1 MKRFVCYIGCAAL
14 VFKLMYG
21 AAWAAGA
28 TAGDTAAP
36 ENGGAAVSAA
46 AAVSAVRDT
55 LPVSAAAAVSAVRDT
70 LPGTAAAVGGESI
83 VYRVR
88 DLTAAASGGDIGSG
102 DAGGGDT
109 GSEGETP
116 EPIIRSDNELAKL
129 ALLPF
134 IVDKVFAGEALD
146 GDLTG
151 FLSRVYPTAGEGTL
165 KTLESGIR
173 FFVSWKRKYDYA
185 VARLKHNIKAAGIL
199 PKDAPIVAEDG
210 EFAPEETDLRKQSAA
225 GEYQVRYRPYKYLEY
240 DPGALGEP
248 VRRRDKNYISPEDLN
263 TDEMVLALL
272 ELDFGGFWRA
282 LRKMPSYSDGA
293 GEKPVEAGGGVKA
306 RLLLDTA
313 RPGDKETIRGVAEIY
328 VPDGMYVS
336 GDLLNPEN
344 RAAFVLRED
353 GGSGGS
359 ATGSTG
365 GSSISGT
372 GGISGTGNMGS
383 TGGTGGISGTGNMG
397 SRNIKSFRMYAPLA
411 NGVEKGGEARRVLT
425 GHIRFPLEFTRA
437 DTGKAMHIA
446 GDLHFKLCTADGTCQ
461 AAATHHGLTLRAS
474 DKAEDSIHYNYVTQG
489 FAHLPPAESRHAR
502 AEKLVYDREKGTLT
516 ATFALSRRVS
526 NMAAMAEDAAGTNF
540 VNPRY
545 ELGDGYARVTFDVR
559 AGKRAGEKAGK
570 RAGKQAGEQGRS
582 AFDARSGSGENAG
595 YGAAEAAVA
604 GGSVAD
610 GTGRNTELPLQEVAL
625 SASFDDSEVLRT
637 VMTVAAVP
645 AAQATGEVVPA
656 AQATGAVVTP
666 RATEAV
672 VAPRATGTVLA
683 AQATVAAVPAAR
695 VTGGTLF
702 AYGLLLNLMPGIF
715 GLFLRLARQLRERA
729 ERRRIFCR
737 YAAGAAL
744 GLALLGIGY
753 RGAYFGALYYNPW
766 LAAGAAA
773 VILPLWA
780 EALGYM
786 DFALFRPLKKIFRRG
801 WLAGLFTVL
810 LAAAFPTVLKAE
822 ALSGLFAGGAEIW
835 SGAAEGSFA
844 AGTEFL
850 RGTAG
855 SLVQAAGG
863 VWLAPAWA
871 ELTAGLGCIWLGITV
886 LPLAV
891 LTAAELRGQRAA
903 AWLRVPVLRRFNAF
917 YTGVYAAGLLWLTAG
932 CFGGAAA
939 LGLAAGLVLLFVLW
953 YAFPQAVAETIKHT
967 RSEKRSLELFNRV
980 QRHWLF
986 AAAVWYLLAAGGL
999 ALAGAGAG
1007 TGKGIGMAE
1016 KGGTGIG
1023 MAENSGTDVDMA
1035 ENSETGV
1042 GMAENSGTDVGV
1054 AENSGTDVDMAE
1066 NSETG
1071 VGMAEK
1077 GSAAVPVLVS
1087 IEAPYSPLSVYNRL
1101 ALRELQKAGLR
1112 VVRINAGEMNVPGAA
1127 WPWFAAYGKF
1137 YAPLTVLFTD
1147 RHKNGMVLPE
1157 RLDRVDFDKALA
1169 GWRE

>member
-36 ENGGAAVSAA
+36 ENGGAAVSAETA
-46 AAVSAVRDT
+46 SAAV
-55 LPVSAAAAVSAVRDT
+55 LAVRDT
-70 LPGTAAAVGGESI
+70 LPGTAAAAVGGESI

-88 DLTAAASGGDIGSG
+88 DLTAAASGG

-313 RPGDKETIRGVAEIY
+313 RPGDKEIIRGVAEIY

-359 ATGSTG
+359 ATG
-365 GSSISGT
+365 
-372 GGISGTGNMGS
+372 GISGTGNMGS
-383 TGGTGGISGTGNMG
+383 TGGTGNMG

-489 FAHLPPAESRHAR
+489 FAHLPPAESRHVR

-570 RAGKQAGEQGRS
+570 RAGKQVGEKGRS

-595 YGAAEAAVA
+595 YGAAEAAVT
-604 GGSVAD
+604 GGSIAD
-610 GTGRNTELPLQEVAL
+610 GTGRDTELPLQEVAL

-645 AAQATGEVVPA
+645 AAQATV
-656 AQATGAVVTP
+656 
-666 RATEAV
+666 AV
-672 VAPRATGTVLA
+672 VAPRATETAAGEGIRGRKAPGTVTEM
-683 AQATVAAVPAAR
+683 TVVPRAVPAAR
-695 VTGGTLF
+695 ATVGTLF

-844 AGTEFL
+844 AGAEFL

-1042 GMAENSGTDVGV
+1042 GMAE
-1054 AENSGTDVDMAE
+1054 
-1066 NSETG
+1066 
-1071 VGMAEK
+1071 K

>member
-36 ENGGAAVSAA
+36 ENGGAAVSA
-46 AAVSAVRDT
+46 VRDT
-55 LPVSAAAAVSAVRDT
+55 VSGTAAAAVSA
-70 LPGTAAAVGGESI
+70 GTATAVGGESI

-88 DLTAAASGGDIGSG
+88 DLTAAASGGDAGSG
-102 DAGGGDT
+102 EMGSGDT

-353 GGSGGS
+353 GGSDGS
-359 ATGSTG
+359 ATGST
-365 GSSISGT
+365 SV
-372 GGISGTGNMGS
+372 TGNMGS
-383 TGGTGGISGTGNMG
+383 TGGTGNMG

-411 NGVEKGGEARRVLT
+411 NGVEKGGVARRVLT

-437 DTGKAMHIA
+437 DTGKAMHIV

-570 RAGKQAGEQGRS
+570 RAGKQVGEQGRS
-582 AFDARSGSGENAG
+582 AFDARSGSGENAE

-610 GTGRNTELPLQEVAL
+610 GTGRDTELPLQEVAL

-656 AQATGAVVTP
+656 A
-666 RATEAV
+666 RATETAAGEGIRGRK
-672 VAPRATGTVLA
+672 APGTVTEM
-683 AQATVAAVPAAR
+683 TVVPRAVPAAR
-695 VTGGTLF
+695 ATGGTLF

-844 AGTEFL
+844 AGAEFL

-871 ELTAGLGCIWLGITV
+871 ELTAGLGCIWLGIMV

-939 LGLAAGLVLLFVLW
+939 LGLTAGLVLLFVLW

-1023 MAENSGTDVDMA
+1023 M
-1035 ENSETGV
+1035 
-1042 GMAENSGTDVGV
+1042 

>member
-36 ENGGAAVSAA
+36 ENGGAAVSAE
-46 AAVSAVRDT
+46 T
-55 LPVSAAAAVSAVRDT
+55 AAAAVSAVRDT

-88 DLTAAASGGDIGSG
+88 DLTAAASGGDEGSG
-102 DAGGGDT
+102 EMGSGEMGGGDT

-313 RPGDKETIRGVAEIY
+313 RPGDKEIIRGVAEIY

-359 ATGSTG
+359 
-365 GSSISGT
+365 GT
-372 GGISGTGNMGS
+372 GGISGTGNMGGTS
-383 TGGTGGISGTGNMG
+383 GTGGMGSTSGTGNMG

-437 DTGKAMHIA
+437 DTGKAMYIA
-446 GDLHFKLCTADGTCQ
+446 GDLHFKLCTADGICQ

-559 AGKRAGEKAGK
+559 AGKQAGEKA
-570 RAGKQAGEQGRS
+570 E
-582 AFDARSGSGENAG
+582 

-610 GTGRNTELPLQEVAL
+610 GIGRDTELPLQEVAL

-645 AAQATGEVVPA
+645 AAQATV
-656 AQATGAVVTP
+656 
-666 RATEAV
+666 AV
-672 VAPRATGTVLA
+672 VAPRAMETAAGEGIRGRKAPGTVTEM
-683 AQATVAAVPAAR
+683 TVIPRTVPAAR
-695 VTGGTLF
+695 ATGGTLF

-939 LGLAAGLVLLFVLW
+939 LGLTAGLVLLFVLW

-1007 TGKGIGMAE
+1007 TG
-1016 KGGTGIG
+1016 TGIG
-1023 MAENSGTDVDMA
+1023 MAENSETGIGVAEKGEKGIGVA

-1042 GMAENSGTDVGV
+1042 GMVENGETD
-1054 AENSGTDVDMAE
+1054 
-1066 NSETG
+1066 

-1077 GSAAVPVLVS
+1077 GNAAVPVLVS

-1112 VVRINAGEMNVPGAA
+1112 VVRINAGEMNVPGTA
-1127 WPWFAAYGKF
+1127 WPWFATYGKF

>member
-28 TAGDTAAP
+28 TAGDTTAP
-36 ENGGAAVSAA
+36 ENGG
-46 AAVSAVRDT
+46 
-55 LPVSAAAAVSAVRDT
+55 AAVSAVRDT

-88 DLTAAASGGDIGSG
+88 DLTAAASGGDTGSG
-102 DAGGGDT
+102 NAGSGDT

-313 RPGDKETIRGVAEIY
+313 RPGDKEIIRGVAEIY

-359 ATGSTG
+359 
-365 GSSISGT
+365 GT

-383 TGGTGGISGTGNMG
+383 TGGTGNMG

-559 AGKRAGEKAGK
+559 AGKRAGEKAGEK
-570 RAGKQAGEQGRS
+570 GRS

-610 GTGRNTELPLQEVAL
+610 GTGRDTELPLQEVAL

-656 AQATGAVVTP
+656 A
-666 RATEAV
+666 RATETAAGEGIRGRK
-672 VAPRATGTVLA
+672 APGTVTEM
-683 AQATVAAVPAAR
+683 TVVPRAVPAAR
-695 VTGGTLF
+695 ATGGTLF

-822 ALSGLFAGGAEIW
+822 ALSGLFADGAEIW
-835 SGAAEGSFA
+835 SSAAEGSFA
-844 AGTEFL
+844 AGAEFL
-850 RGTAG
+850 KGTAG

-939 LGLAAGLVLLFVLW
+939 LGLTAGLVLLFVLW

-1007 TGKGIGMAE
+1007 TGKGIGVAE
-1016 KGGTGIG
+1016 KG
-1023 MAENSGTDVDMA
+1023 
-1035 ENSETGV
+1035 ETGV
-1042 GMAENSGTDVGV
+1042 GMAENSETDVG
-1054 AENSGTDVDMAE
+1054 MAE
-1066 NSETG
+1066 NSETD

-1077 GSAAVPVLVS
+1077 GSVAVPVLVS

>member
-36 ENGGAAVSAA
+36 ENGGAAVSA
-46 AAVSAVRDT
+46 VRDT
-55 LPVSAAAAVSAVRDT
+55 VSGTAAAAVSA
-70 LPGTAAAVGGESI
+70 GTATAVGGESI

-88 DLTAAASGGDIGSG
+88 DLTAAASGGDAGSG
-102 DAGGGDT
+102 EMGSGDT

-353 GGSGGS
+353 GGSDGS
-359 ATGSTG
+359 ATGST
-365 GSSISGT
+365 SV
-372 GGISGTGNMGS
+372 TGNMGS
-383 TGGTGGISGTGNMG
+383 TGGTGNMG

-411 NGVEKGGEARRVLT
+411 NGVEKGGVARRVLT

-570 RAGKQAGEQGRS
+570 RAGKQVGEKGRS

-595 YGAAEAAVA
+595 YGAAEAAVT

-610 GTGRNTELPLQEVAL
+610 GTGRDTELPLQEVAL

-645 AAQATGEVVPA
+645 AAQATV
-656 AQATGAVVTP
+656 
-666 RATEAV
+666 AV
-672 VAPRATGTVLA
+672 VAPRATETAAGEGIRGRKAPGTVTEM
-683 AQATVAAVPAAR
+683 TVVPRAVPAAR
-695 VTGGTLF
+695 ATVGTLF

-773 VILPLWA
+773 GILPLWA

-786 DFALFRPLKKIFRRG
+786 GFALFRPLKKIFRRG

-844 AGTEFL
+844 AGAEFL

-939 LGLAAGLVLLFVLW
+939 LGLTAGLVLLFVLW

-999 ALAGAGAG
+999 ALAGAAAG
-1007 TGKGIGMAE
+1007 TGKGIGVAE

-1023 MAENSGTDVDMA
+1023 MAENSGT
-1035 ENSETGV
+1035 GV
-1042 GMAENSGTDVGV
+1042 G
-1054 AENSGTDVDMAE
+1054 MAE

>member
-36 ENGGAAVSAA
+36 ENGGAAVSAG
-46 AAVSAVRDT
+46 T
-55 LPVSAAAAVSAVRDT
+55 AAAAVSAVRDT

-88 DLTAAASGGDIGSG
+88 DLTAAASDGDAGSG
-102 DAGGGDT
+102 EMGGGDT

-313 RPGDKETIRGVAEIY
+313 RPGDKEIIRGVVEIY

-353 GGSGGS
+353 GGSSGS
-359 ATGSTG
+359 AT
-365 GSSISGT
+365 
-372 GGISGTGNMGS
+372 GS
-383 TGGTGGISGTGNMG
+383 TGGTGGISGAGNIGSTGGTGNMG

-446 GDLHFKLCTADGTCQ
+446 GDLHFKLCTADGICQ
-461 AAATHHGLTLRAS
+461 AAATHHELTLRAS
-474 DKAEDSIHYNYVTQG
+474 DRAEDSIHYNYVTQG

-570 RAGKQAGEQGRS
+570 RAGKQVGEQGRS
-582 AFDARSGSGENAG
+582 AFDARSGSGENAE

-610 GTGRNTELPLQEVAL
+610 GTGRDTELPLQEVAL

-656 AQATGAVVTP
+656 A
-666 RATEAV
+666 RATETAAGEGIRGRK
-672 VAPRATGTVLA
+672 APGTVTEM
-683 AQATVAAVPAAR
+683 TVVPRAVPAAR
-695 VTGGTLF
+695 ATGGTLF

-844 AGTEFL
+844 AGAEFL

-871 ELTAGLGCIWLGITV
+871 ELTAGLGYIWLGIMV

-932 CFGGAAA
+932 CFGSAAA
-939 LGLAAGLVLLFVLW
+939 LGLAVGLVLLFVLW

-1007 TGKGIGMAE
+1007 TGKGIGVAE

-1023 MAENSGTDVDMA
+1023 MAENSGT
-1035 ENSETGV
+1035 GV
-1042 GMAENSGTDVGV
+1042 G
-1054 AENSGTDVDMAE
+1054 MAE

>member
-36 ENGGAAVSAA
+36 ENGGAAVSAETA
-46 AAVSAVRDT
+46 S
-55 LPVSAAAAVSAVRDT
+55 AAVSAVRDT
-70 LPGTAAAVGGESI
+70 LPGTAAAAGGESI

-88 DLTAAASGGDIGSG
+88 DLTAAASGGET
-102 DAGGGDT
+102 GGGDT

-359 ATGSTG
+359 ATG
-365 GSSISGT
+365 
-372 GGISGTGNMGS
+372 GISGTGNMGS
-383 TGGTGGISGTGNMG
+383 TGGTGGISGTGNMGSTGGTGNMG

-411 NGVEKGGEARRVLT
+411 NGVEKGGVARRVLT

-559 AGKRAGEKAGK
+559 AGKRAGEKAGEK
-570 RAGKQAGEQGRS
+570 GRS

-610 GTGRNTELPLQEVAL
+610 GTGRDTELPLQEVAL

-656 AQATGAVVTP
+656 A
-666 RATEAV
+666 RATETAAGEGIRGRK
-672 VAPRATGTVLA
+672 APGTVTEM
-683 AQATVAAVPAAR
+683 TVVPRAVPAAR
-695 VTGGTLF
+695 ATGGTLF

-822 ALSGLFAGGAEIW
+822 ALSGLFADGAEIW
-835 SGAAEGSFA
+835 SSAAEGSFA
-844 AGTEFL
+844 AGAEFL

-871 ELTAGLGCIWLGITV
+871 ELTAGLGCIWLGIMV

-891 LTAAELRGQRAA
+891 LTAAELWGQRAA

-939 LGLAAGLVLLFVLW
+939 LGLAVGLVLLFVLW

-1007 TGKGIGMAE
+1007 TGTDVGVAE
-1016 KGGTGIG
+1016 KGEKGIG
-1023 MAENSGTDVDMA
+1023 MAENSETDVGVA
-1035 ENSETGV
+1035 EKGEKGI
-1042 GMAENSGTDVGV
+1042 GV

-1071 VGMAEK
+1071 VGMVENGETDVGMAEK
-1077 GSAAVPVLVS
+1077 GNAAVPVLVS

-1112 VVRINAGEMNVPGAA
+1112 VVRINAGEMNVPGAV

>member
-36 ENGGAAVSAA
+36 ENGGAAVSA
-46 AAVSAVRDT
+46 
-55 LPVSAAAAVSAVRDT
+55 
-70 LPGTAAAVGGESI
+70 GTAAAVGGESI

-88 DLTAAASGGDIGSG
+88 DLTAAASSGEMGGGEM
-102 DAGGGDT
+102 GGGDT

-359 ATGSTG
+359 ATG
-365 GSSISGT
+365 
-372 GGISGTGNMGS
+372 GISGTGNMGS
-383 TGGTGGISGTGNMG
+383 TGGTGGIRSAGNMG

-411 NGVEKGGEARRVLT
+411 NGVEKGGVARRVLT

-446 GDLHFKLCTADGTCQ
+446 GDLHFKLCTADGICQ

-474 DKAEDSIHYNYVTQG
+474 DKAEDSIHYNYVMQG

-570 RAGKQAGEQGRS
+570 RAGKQVGEQGRS
-582 AFDARSGSGENAG
+582 AFDARSGSGENAE

-610 GTGRNTELPLQEVAL
+610 GTGRDTELPLQEVAL

-645 AAQATGEVVPA
+645 AAQATG
-656 AQATGAVVTP
+656 
-666 RATEAV
+666 AV
-672 VAPRATGTVLA
+672 VAPRATETAVGDGIRGRKASGTVTEM
-683 AQATVAAVPAAR
+683 TVVPRAVPAAR
-695 VTGGTLF
+695 ATVGTLF

-844 AGTEFL
+844 AGAEFL

-863 VWLAPAWA
+863 VWLAPAWV

-939 LGLAAGLVLLFVLW
+939 LGLTAGLVLLFVLW

-1007 TGKGIGMAE
+1007 TGKGIGVAEKGEKGIGMAE

-1042 GMAENSGTDVGV
+1042 GMAE
-1054 AENSGTDVDMAE
+1054 
-1066 NSETG
+1066 
-1071 VGMAEK
+1071 K
-1077 GSAAVPVLVS
+1077 GSVAVPVLVS

>member
-36 ENGGAAVSAA
+36 ENGGAAVSA
-46 AAVSAVRDT
+46 VRDT
-55 LPVSAAAAVSAVRDT
+55 VSGTAAAAVSAVRDT

-359 ATGSTG
+359 
-365 GSSISGT
+365 GT
-372 GGISGTGNMGS
+372 GGISGTGNMGGTS
-383 TGGTGGISGTGNMG
+383 GTGGMGSTSGTGNMGSTGGTGNMG

-411 NGVEKGGEARRVLT
+411 NGVEKGGVARRVLT

-559 AGKRAGEKAGK
+559 AGKRAGEKAGE

-610 GTGRNTELPLQEVAL
+610 GTGRDTELPLQEVAL

-656 AQATGAVVTP
+656 A
-666 RATEAV
+666 RATETAAGEGIRGRK
-672 VAPRATGTVLA
+672 APGTVTEM
-683 AQATVAAVPAAR
+683 TVVPRAVPAAR
-695 VTGGTLF
+695 ATGGTLF

-932 CFGGAAA
+932 CFGSAAA
-939 LGLAAGLVLLFVLW
+939 LGLAVGLVLLFVLW

-1023 MAENSGTDVDMA
+1023 MAEKGGT
-1035 ENSETGV
+1035 GI
-1042 GMAENSGTDVGV
+1042 GMAEKG
-1054 AENSGTDVDMAE
+1054 
-1066 NSETG
+1066 ETG
-1071 VGMAEK
+1071 IGMAEK

>member
-36 ENGGAAVSAA
+36 ENGGAAVSAGTA
-46 AAVSAVRDT
+46 SAAVSAVRDT

-70 LPGTAAAVGGESI
+70 LPGTAAAAGGESI

-88 DLTAAASGGDIGSG
+88 DLTAAASGGDVGSG
-102 DAGGGDT
+102 ETGGGDT

-185 VARLKHNIKAAGIL
+185 VARLKHNIRAAGIL

-359 ATGSTG
+359 
-365 GSSISGT
+365 GT
-372 GGISGTGNMGS
+372 GGISGTGNMGGTS
-383 TGGTGGISGTGNMG
+383 GTGGMGSTSGTGNMG

-559 AGKRAGEKAGK
+559 AGKRAG
-570 RAGKQAGEQGRS
+570 KQVGEQGRS
-582 AFDARSGSGENAG
+582 AFDARSGSGENAE

-610 GTGRNTELPLQEVAL
+610 GIGRDTELPLQEVAL

-645 AAQATGEVVPA
+645 AAQATG
-656 AQATGAVVTP
+656 AVVTP
-666 RATEAV
+666 RATETAAGEGIRGRK
-672 VAPRATGTVLA
+672 APGTVTEM
-683 AQATVAAVPAAR
+683 TVVPRAVPAAR
-695 VTGGTLF
+695 ATGGTLF

-939 LGLAAGLVLLFVLW
+939 LGLTAGLVLLFVLW

-999 ALAGAGAG
+999 VLAGAGAG
-1007 TGKGIGMAE
+1007 TG
-1016 KGGTGIG
+1016 TGIG
-1023 MAENSGTDVDMA
+1023 VAENSETDVDMA

-1042 GMAENSGTDVGV
+1042 GMAENSETDVG
-1054 AENSGTDVDMAE
+1054 MAE
-1066 NSETG
+1066 KGETG
-1071 VGMAEK
+1071 IGMAEK

>member
-36 ENGGAAVSAA
+36 ENGGAAVSAETA
-46 AAVSAVRDT
+46 S
-55 LPVSAAAAVSAVRDT
+55 AAVSAVRDT
-70 LPGTAAAVGGESI
+70 LPGTAAAAGGESI

-306 RLLLDTA
+306 RLLLDTV
-313 RPGDKETIRGVAEIY
+313 RPGDKEIIRGVAEIY

-359 ATGSTG
+359 
-365 GSSISGT
+365 GT
-372 GGISGTGNMGS
+372 GGISGTGNMGGISGAGGMGS
-383 TGGTGGISGTGNMG
+383 TGGTGGISGTGGMG

-582 AFDARSGSGENAG
+582 AFDARAGSGENAG

-610 GTGRNTELPLQEVAL
+610 GTGRDTELPLQEVAL

-645 AAQATGEVVPA
+645 AAQATG
-656 AQATGAVVTP
+656 AVVAP

-672 VAPRATGTVLA
+672 VAPRA
-683 AQATVAAVPAAR
+683 
-695 VTGGTLF
+695 TGGTLF

-744 GLALLGIGY
+744 GLVLLGIGY

-871 ELTAGLGCIWLGITV
+871 ELTAGLGCIWLGIMV

-891 LTAAELRGQRAA
+891 LTAAELWGQRAA

-939 LGLAAGLVLLFVLW
+939 LGLTAGLVLLFVLW

-1007 TGKGIGMAE
+1007 TGKGIGVAE

-1023 MAENSGTDVDMA
+1023 MAENSGTD
-1035 ENSETGV
+1035 
-1042 GMAENSGTDVGV
+1042 
-1054 AENSGTDVDMAE
+1054 
-1066 NSETG
+1066 

>member
-36 ENGGAAVSAA
+36 ENGGAAVSAE
-46 AAVSAVRDT
+46 T
-55 LPVSAAAAVSAVRDT
+55 AAAAVSAVRDT
-70 LPGTAAAVGGESI
+70 LPGTAPAAVSEVRDTVSGTAAAAGGESI

-88 DLTAAASGGDIGSG
+88 DLTAAASGGDAVSG
-102 DAGGGDT
+102 EMGGGDT

-306 RLLLDTA
+306 RLLLDTV

-425 GHIRFPLEFTRA
+425 GHIRFPLEFTRS

-645 AAQATGEVVPA
+645 AAQATGEV
-656 AQATGAVVTP
+656 GAP
-666 RATEAV
+666 RATETAAGDGIRGRK
-672 VAPRATGTVLA
+672 APGTVTEM
-683 AQATVAAVPAAR
+683 TVVPRTVPAAR
-695 VTGGTLF
+695 ATGGTLF

-801 WLAGLFTVL
+801 WLTGLFTVL

-844 AGTEFL
+844 AGAEFL

-871 ELTAGLGCIWLGITV
+871 ELTAGLGCIWLGIMV

-917 YTGVYAAGLLWLTAG
+917 YTGVYAAGLLWLTVG

-1007 TGKGIGMAE
+1007 TGTDVGVAE
-1016 KGGTGIG
+1016 KG
-1023 MAENSGTDVDMA
+1023 
-1035 ENSETGV
+1035 ETGV
-1042 GMAENSGTDVGV
+1042 GMAENSETDVG
-1054 AENSGTDVDMAE
+1054 MAE
-1066 NSETG
+1066 NSETD

-1077 GSAAVPVLVS
+1077 GSVAVPVLVS

>member
-36 ENGGAAVSAA
+36 ENGGAAVSAE
-46 AAVSAVRDT
+46 T
-55 LPVSAAAAVSAVRDT
+55 AAAAVSAVRDT
-70 LPGTAAAVGGESI
+70 LPGTAAAAGGESI

-199 PKDAPIVAEDG
+199 PKDALIVAEDG

-353 GGSGGS
+353 GGSDGS
-359 ATGSTG
+359 ATA
-365 GSSISGT
+365 
-372 GGISGTGNMGS
+372 
-383 TGGTGGISGTGNMG
+383 NMG

-446 GDLHFKLCTADGTCQ
+446 GDLQFKLCTADGACR

-526 NMAAMAEDAAGTNF
+526 NMAAMAEDAVGTNF
-540 VNPRY
+540 INPRY

-559 AGKRAGEKAGK
+559 AGG
-570 RAGKQAGEQGRS
+570 S
-582 AFDARSGSGENAG
+582 ATGSASGTGNKGSETAG

-604 GGSVAD
+604 GSGASGTGNGGNRGRNGSGVAD

-637 VMTVAAVP
+637 VMTVVAAPQAVP
-645 AAQATGEVVPA
+645 AAQAVAAPQAYVSGTGNEGNSAGDRGNEVVA
-656 AQATGAVVTP
+656 
-666 RATEAV
+666 
-672 VAPRATGTVLA
+672 
-683 AQATVAAVPAAR
+683 AAR
-695 VTGGTLF
+695 ATGGTLF

-753 RGAYFGALYYNPW
+753 RGVYFGALYYNPW

-810 LAAAFPTVLKAE
+810 LAAAFPTALKAE

-844 AGTEFL
+844 AGAEFL

-863 VWLAPAWA
+863 VWLAPAWV
-871 ELTAGLGCIWLGITV
+871 ELTAGLGCIWLGIMV

-939 LGLAAGLVLLFVLW
+939 LGLTAGLVLLFVLW

-1007 TGKGIGMAE
+1007 TGKGIGVAE

-1023 MAENSGTDVDMA
+1023 MAENSGT
-1035 ENSETGV
+1035 GV
-1042 GMAENSGTDVGV
+1042 G
-1054 AENSGTDVDMAE
+1054 MAE

-1127 WPWFAAYGKF
+1127 WLWFAAYGKF

>member
-36 ENGGAAVSAA
+36 ENGGAAVSA
-46 AAVSAVRDT
+46 VRDT
-55 LPVSAAAAVSAVRDT
+55 VSGTAAAAVSA
-70 LPGTAAAVGGESI
+70 GTATAVGGESI

-88 DLTAAASGGDIGSG
+88 DLTAAASGGDAGSG
-102 DAGGGDT
+102 EMGSGDT

-353 GGSGGS
+353 GGSDGS
-359 ATGSTG
+359 ATGST
-365 GSSISGT
+365 SV
-372 GGISGTGNMGS
+372 TGNMGS
-383 TGGTGGISGTGNMG
+383 TGGTGNMG

-411 NGVEKGGEARRVLT
+411 NGVEKGGVARRVLT

-570 RAGKQAGEQGRS
+570 RAGKQVGEKGRS

-595 YGAAEAAVA
+595 YGAAEAAVT

-610 GTGRNTELPLQEVAL
+610 GTGRDTELPLQEVAL

-645 AAQATGEVVPA
+645 AAQATV
-656 AQATGAVVTP
+656 
-666 RATEAV
+666 AV
-672 VAPRATGTVLA
+672 VAPRATETAAGEGIRGRKAPGTVTEM
-683 AQATVAAVPAAR
+683 TVVPRAVPAAR
-695 VTGGTLF
+695 ATVGTLF

-844 AGTEFL
+844 AGAEFL

-1054 AENSGTDVDMAE
+1054 AE
-1066 NSETG
+1066 
-1071 VGMAEK
+1071 K
-1077 GSAAVPVLVS
+1077 GNAAVPVLVS

-1112 VVRINAGEMNVPGAA
+1112 VVRINAGEMNVPGAV

>member
-36 ENGGAAVSAA
+36 ENGGAAVSAETA
-46 AAVSAVRDT
+46 SAAV
-55 LPVSAAAAVSAVRDT
+55 LAVRDT
-70 LPGTAAAVGGESI
+70 LPGTAAAAVGGESI

-88 DLTAAASGGDIGSG
+88 DLTAAASGGDTGSG
-102 DAGGGDT
+102 NAGSGDT

-313 RPGDKETIRGVAEIY
+313 RPGDKEIIRGVAEIY

-359 ATGSTG
+359 ATG
-365 GSSISGT
+365 
-372 GGISGTGNMGS
+372 GISGTGNMGS
-383 TGGTGGISGTGNMG
+383 TGGTGGISGTGNMGSTGGTGNMG

-411 NGVEKGGEARRVLT
+411 NGVEKGGVARRVLT

-559 AGKRAGEKAGK
+559 AGKRAGEKAGE

-610 GTGRNTELPLQEVAL
+610 GTGRDTELPLQEVAL

-656 AQATGAVVTP
+656 A
-666 RATEAV
+666 RATETAAGEGIRGRK
-672 VAPRATGTVLA
+672 APGTVTEM
-683 AQATVAAVPAAR
+683 TVVPRAVPAAR
-695 VTGGTLF
+695 ATGGTLF

-835 SGAAEGSFA
+835 SAAAEGSFA
-844 AGTEFL
+844 AGAEFL

-1007 TGKGIGMAE
+1007 TG
-1016 KGGTGIG
+1016 TGI
-1023 MAENSGTDVDMA
+1023 
-1035 ENSETGV
+1035 
-1042 GMAENSGTDVGV
+1042 GV
-1054 AENSGTDVDMAE
+1054 AENSETDVDMAE

>member
-36 ENGGAAVSAA
+36 ENGGAAVSAETA
-46 AAVSAVRDT
+46 S
-55 LPVSAAAAVSAVRDT
+55 AAVSAVRDT
-70 LPGTAAAVGGESI
+70 LPGTAAAAVGGESI
-83 VYRVR
+83 IYRVR
-88 DLTAAASGGDIGSG
+88 DLTAAASGDET
-102 DAGGGDT
+102 GGGDT

-199 PKDAPIVAEDG
+199 PKDALIVAEDG

-359 ATGSTG
+359 
-365 GSSISGT
+365 GT
-372 GGISGTGNMGS
+372 GGISGTGNMGGTS
-383 TGGTGGISGTGNMG
+383 GTGGMGSTSGTGNMG

-437 DTGKAMHIA
+437 DTGKAMYIA
-446 GDLHFKLCTADGTCQ
+446 GDLHFKLCTADGICQ

-559 AGKRAGEKAGK
+559 AGKRAGEKAGE

-610 GTGRNTELPLQEVAL
+610 GTGRDTELPLQEVAL

-656 AQATGAVVTP
+656 AQATGAVVAP
-666 RATEAV
+666 RATETV
-672 VAPRATGTVLA
+672 VAPRA
-683 AQATVAAVPAAR
+683 
-695 VTGGTLF
+695 TGGTLF

-822 ALSGLFAGGAEIW
+822 ALSGLFADGAEIW
-835 SGAAEGSFA
+835 SSAAEGSFA
-844 AGTEFL
+844 AGAEFL

-871 ELTAGLGCIWLGITV
+871 ELTAGLGCIWLGIMV

-891 LTAAELRGQRAA
+891 LTAAELWGQRAA

-939 LGLAAGLVLLFVLW
+939 LGLTAGLVLLFVLW

-999 ALAGAGAG
+999 VLAGAGAG
-1007 TGKGIGMAE
+1007 TG
-1016 KGGTGIG
+1016 TGIG
-1023 MAENSGTDVDMA
+1023 VA

-1042 GMAENSGTDVGV
+1042 GMAENSETDVG
-1054 AENSGTDVDMAE
+1054 MAE
-1066 NSETG
+1066 KGETG
-1071 VGMAEK
+1071 IGMAEK

>member
-36 ENGGAAVSAA
+36 ENGGAAGTAE
-46 AAVSAVRDT
+46 T
-55 LPVSAAAAVSAVRDT
+55 AAAAVSAVRDT

-88 DLTAAASGGDIGSG
+88 DLTAAASGGDT
-102 DAGGGDT
+102 GGGDT

-353 GGSGGS
+353 GGSDGS
-359 ATGSTG
+359 ATGST
-365 GSSISGT
+365 SV
-372 GGISGTGNMGS
+372 TGNMGS
-383 TGGTGGISGTGNMG
+383 TGGTGNMG

-411 NGVEKGGEARRVLT
+411 NGVEKGGVARRVLT

-437 DTGKAMHIA
+437 DTGKVMHIA

-489 FAHLPPAESRHAR
+489 FAHLPPTESRHAR

-570 RAGKQAGEQGRS
+570 RAGKQVGEQGRS
-582 AFDARSGSGENAG
+582 AFDARSGSGENAE

-610 GTGRNTELPLQEVAL
+610 GTGRDTELPLQEVAL

-645 AAQATGEVVPA
+645 AARATGEVVPA

-672 VAPRATGTVLA
+672 VAPRA
-683 AQATVAAVPAAR
+683 
-695 VTGGTLF
+695 TGGTLF

-967 RSEKRSLELFNRV
+967 RSEKRNLELFNRV

-1007 TGKGIGMAE
+1007 TG
-1016 KGGTGIG
+1016 TGIG
-1023 MAENSGTDVDMA
+1023 VAENSGTDVDMA

-1042 GMAENSGTDVGV
+1042 GMVENGETDVG
-1054 AENSGTDVDMAE
+1054 MAE
-1066 NSETG
+1066 KGETG
-1071 VGMAEK
+1071 IGMAEK

-1112 VVRINAGEMNVPGAA
+1112 VVRINAGEMNVPGVA
-1127 WPWFAAYGKF
+1127 WLWFAAYGKF

>member
-36 ENGGAAVSAA
+36 ENGGAAVSA
-46 AAVSAVRDT
+46 
-55 LPVSAAAAVSAVRDT
+55 
-70 LPGTAAAVGGESI
+70 GTAAAVGGESI

-88 DLTAAASGGDIGSG
+88 DLTAAASGGDT
-102 DAGGGDT
+102 GGGDT

-306 RLLLDTA
+306 RLLLDTV
-313 RPGDKETIRGVAEIY
+313 RPGDKEIIRGVAEIY

-359 ATGSTG
+359 
-365 GSSISGT
+365 
-372 GGISGTGNMGS
+372 GTGNMGGTS
-383 TGGTGGISGTGNMG
+383 GTGGMGSTSGTGNMG

-411 NGVEKGGEARRVLT
+411 NGVEKGGVARRVLT

-437 DTGKAMHIA
+437 DTGKAMHIV

-570 RAGKQAGEQGRS
+570 RAGKQVGEQGRS
-582 AFDARSGSGENAG
+582 AFDARSGSGENAE

-610 GTGRNTELPLQEVAL
+610 GTGRDTELPLQEVAL

-656 AQATGAVVTP
+656 A
-666 RATEAV
+666 RATETAAGEGIRGRK
-672 VAPRATGTVLA
+672 APGTVTEM
-683 AQATVAAVPAAR
+683 TVVPRAVPAAR
-695 VTGGTLF
+695 ATGGTLF

-844 AGTEFL
+844 AGAEFL

-871 ELTAGLGCIWLGITV
+871 ELTAGLGCIWLGIMV

-939 LGLAAGLVLLFVLW
+939 LGLTAGLVLLFVLW

-1007 TGKGIGMAE
+1007 TGKGIGVAE

-1023 MAENSGTDVDMA
+1023 M
-1035 ENSETGV
+1035 
-1042 GMAENSGTDVGV
+1042 

>member
-36 ENGGAAVSAA
+36 ENGGAAVSA
-46 AAVSAVRDT
+46 
-55 LPVSAAAAVSAVRDT
+55 VRDT

-88 DLTAAASGGDIGSG
+88 DLTAAASGGDEGSGEMGSG

-359 ATGSTG
+359 
-365 GSSISGT
+365 GT
-372 GGISGTGNMGS
+372 GGISGTGNMGGTS
-383 TGGTGGISGTGNMG
+383 GTGGMGSTSGTGNMG

-411 NGVEKGGEARRVLT
+411 NGVEKGGVARRVLT

-559 AGKRAGEKAGK
+559 AGKQAGEKA
-570 RAGKQAGEQGRS
+570 E
-582 AFDARSGSGENAG
+582 

-610 GTGRNTELPLQEVAL
+610 GIGRDTELPLQEVAL

-645 AAQATGEVVPA
+645 AAQATEA
-656 AQATGAVVTP
+656 AVAP
-666 RATEAV
+666 RATEA
-672 VAPRATGTVLA
+672 AAGDGIRGRKASGTVTEM
-683 AQATVAAVPAAR
+683 TVVPRAVPAAR
-695 VTGGTLF
+695 ATGGTLF

-844 AGTEFL
+844 AGAEFL

-1007 TGKGIGMAE
+1007 TGTGIGVAENSETDVGMAE
-1016 KGGTGIG
+1016 KGEKGI
-1023 MAENSGTDVDMA
+1023 
-1035 ENSETGV
+1035 
-1042 GMAENSGTDVGV
+1042 GV
-1054 AENSGTDVDMAE
+1054 AENSGTDVGMAE

-1077 GSAAVPVLVS
+1077 GNAAVPVLVS

>member
-36 ENGGAAVSAA
+36 ENGGAAVSA
-46 AAVSAVRDT
+46 VRDT
-55 LPVSAAAAVSAVRDT
+55 LPGTAAAAVSA
-70 LPGTAAAVGGESI
+70 GTAAAVGGESI

-306 RLLLDTA
+306 RLLLDTV
-313 RPGDKETIRGVAEIY
+313 RPGDKEIIRGVAEIY

-359 ATGSTG
+359 
-365 GSSISGT
+365 GT
-372 GGISGTGNMGS
+372 GGISGTGNMGGISGAGGMGS
-383 TGGTGGISGTGNMG
+383 TGGTGNMG

-411 NGVEKGGEARRVLT
+411 NGVEKGGVARRVLT

-570 RAGKQAGEQGRS
+570 RAGKQVGEKGRS

-595 YGAAEAAVA
+595 YGAAEAAVT

-610 GTGRNTELPLQEVAL
+610 GTGRDTELPLQEVAL

-645 AAQATGEVVPA
+645 AAQATVAVVPA
-656 AQATGAVVTP
+656 A
-666 RATEAV
+666 RA
-672 VAPRATGTVLA
+672 
-683 AQATVAAVPAAR
+683 
-695 VTGGTLF
+695 TGGTLF

-835 SGAAEGSFA
+835 SGAA
-844 AGTEFL
+844 
-850 RGTAG
+850 G

-871 ELTAGLGCIWLGITV
+871 ELTAGLGCIWLGIMV

-891 LTAAELRGQRAA
+891 LTAAELWGQRAA

-932 CFGGAAA
+932 CFGSAAA

-1007 TGKGIGMAE
+1007 TGKGIGVAE

-1023 MAENSGTDVDMA
+1023 MAENSGT
-1035 ENSETGV
+1035 GV
-1042 GMAENSGTDVGV
+1042 G
-1054 AENSGTDVDMAE
+1054 MAE

>member
-36 ENGGAAVSAA
+36 ENGGAAVSA
-46 AAVSAVRDT
+46 
-55 LPVSAAAAVSAVRDT
+55 
-70 LPGTAAAVGGESI
+70 GTAAAVGGESI

-88 DLTAAASGGDIGSG
+88 DLTAAASSG
-102 DAGGGDT
+102 DEGSGDT

-359 ATGSTG
+359 ATG
-365 GSSISGT
+365 
-372 GGISGTGNMGS
+372 GISGTGNMGS

-446 GDLHFKLCTADGTCQ
+446 GDLHFKLCTADGICQ

-570 RAGKQAGEQGRS
+570 RAGKQVGEQGRS
-582 AFDARSGSGENAG
+582 AFDARSGSGENAE

-604 GGSVAD
+604 D
-610 GTGRNTELPLQEVAL
+610 GTGRDTELPLQEVAL

-645 AAQATGEVVPA
+645 AAQATG
-656 AQATGAVVTP
+656 
-666 RATEAV
+666 AV
-672 VAPRATGTVLA
+672 VAPRATEAAAGDGIRGRKAPGTVTEM
-683 AQATVAAVPAAR
+683 TVVPRAVPAAR
-695 VTGGTLF
+695 ATGGTLF

-844 AGTEFL
+844 AGAEFL

-871 ELTAGLGCIWLGITV
+871 ELTAGLGCIWLGIMV

-939 LGLAAGLVLLFVLW
+939 LGLTAGLVLLFVLW

-967 RSEKRSLELFNRV
+967 RSKKRSLELFNRV

-1007 TGKGIGMAE
+1007 TGTDVGVAE
-1016 KGGTGIG
+1016 KGEKGIG
-1023 MAENSGTDVDMA
+1023 MAENSETDVGVA
-1035 ENSETGV
+1035 EKGEKGI

-1054 AENSGTDVDMAE
+1054 AEKGEKGIGMAE

-1077 GSAAVPVLVS
+1077 GSVAVPVLVS

>member
-36 ENGGAAVSAA
+36 ENGGAAVSA
-46 AAVSAVRDT
+46 
-55 LPVSAAAAVSAVRDT
+55 
-70 LPGTAAAVGGESI
+70 GTAAAVGGESI

-88 DLTAAASGGDIGSG
+88 DLTAAASSGEMGGGEM
-102 DAGGGDT
+102 GGGDT

-359 ATGSTG
+359 ATG
-365 GSSISGT
+365 
-372 GGISGTGNMGS
+372 GISGTGNMGS
-383 TGGTGGISGTGNMG
+383 TGGTGGIRSAGNMG

-411 NGVEKGGEARRVLT
+411 NGVEKGGVARRVLT

-446 GDLHFKLCTADGTCQ
+446 GDLHFKLCTADGICQ

-474 DKAEDSIHYNYVTQG
+474 DKAEDSIHYNYVMQG

-570 RAGKQAGEQGRS
+570 RAGKQVGEQGRS
-582 AFDARSGSGENAG
+582 AFDARSGSGENAE

-610 GTGRNTELPLQEVAL
+610 GTGRDTELPLQEVAL

-645 AAQATGEVVPA
+645 AAQATG
-656 AQATGAVVTP
+656 
-666 RATEAV
+666 AV
-672 VAPRATGTVLA
+672 VAPRATETAVGDGIRGRKASGTVTEM
-683 AQATVAAVPAAR
+683 TVVPRAVPAAR
-695 VTGGTLF
+695 ATVGTLF

-844 AGTEFL
+844 AGAEFL

-863 VWLAPAWA
+863 VWLAPAWV

-939 LGLAAGLVLLFVLW
+939 LGLTAGLVLLFVLW

-1007 TGKGIGMAE
+1007 TGKGIGVAEKGEKGIGMAEKGGTGIGMAE

-1042 GMAENSGTDVGV
+1042 GMAE
-1054 AENSGTDVDMAE
+1054 
-1066 NSETG
+1066 
-1071 VGMAEK
+1071 K
-1077 GSAAVPVLVS
+1077 GSVAVPVLVS

>member
-36 ENGGAAVSAA
+36 ENGGAAVSA
-46 AAVSAVRDT
+46 VRDT
-55 LPVSAAAAVSAVRDT
+55 VSGTAAAAVSA
-70 LPGTAAAVGGESI
+70 GTAAAVGGESI

-88 DLTAAASGGDIGSG
+88 DLTAAASGGDEGSG
-102 DAGGGDT
+102 EMGSGETGGGDT

-359 ATGSTG
+359 ATG
-365 GSSISGT
+365 
-372 GGISGTGNMGS
+372 GISGTGNMGS

-446 GDLHFKLCTADGTCQ
+446 GDLHFKLCTADGICQ

-570 RAGKQAGEQGRS
+570 RAGKQVGEQGRS
-582 AFDARSGSGENAG
+582 AFDARSGSGENAE

-610 GTGRNTELPLQEVAL
+610 GTGRDTELPLQEVAL

-645 AAQATGEVVPA
+645 AAQATEA
-656 AQATGAVVTP
+656 AVAP
-666 RATEAV
+666 RATEAAAGDGIRGHK
-672 VAPRATGTVLA
+672 APGTVTEM
-683 AQATVAAVPAAR
+683 TVVPRAVPAAR
-695 VTGGTLF
+695 ATGGTLF

-822 ALSGLFAGGAEIW
+822 ALSGLFADGAEIW
-835 SGAAEGSFA
+835 SSAAEGSFA
-844 AGTEFL
+844 AGAEFL

-939 LGLAAGLVLLFVLW
+939 LGLTAGLVLLFVLW

-1007 TGKGIGMAE
+1007 TGKGIGVAE

-1023 MAENSGTDVDMA
+1023 MAENGGTDIGMAEKGETGIGMAEKGEKGIGVA
-1035 ENSETGV
+1035 ENSET
-1042 GMAENSGTDVGV
+1042 S
-1054 AENSGTDVDMAE
+1054 
-1066 NSETG
+1066 

>member
-36 ENGGAAVSAA
+36 ENGGAAVSA
-46 AAVSAVRDT
+46 VRDT
-55 LPVSAAAAVSAVRDT
+55 LPGTAAAAVSA
-70 LPGTAAAVGGESI
+70 GTAAAVGGESI

-359 ATGSTG
+359 ATG
-365 GSSISGT
+365 
-372 GGISGTGNMGS
+372 GISGTGNMGS

-559 AGKRAGEKAGK
+559 AGKQAGEKA
-570 RAGKQAGEQGRS
+570 E
-582 AFDARSGSGENAG
+582 

-610 GTGRNTELPLQEVAL
+610 GTGRDTELPLQEVAL

-645 AAQATGEVVPA
+645 AAQATGEVVA
-656 AQATGAVVTP
+656 P
-666 RATEAV
+666 RATEAAAGDGIRGHK
-672 VAPRATGTVLA
+672 APGTVTEM
-683 AQATVAAVPAAR
+683 TVVPRAVPAAR
-695 VTGGTLF
+695 ATGGTLF

-844 AGTEFL
+844 AGAEFL

-1007 TGKGIGMAE
+1007 TGTGIGVAENSETDVGMAE
-1016 KGGTGIG
+1016 KGEKGI
-1023 MAENSGTDVDMA
+1023 
-1035 ENSETGV
+1035 
-1042 GMAENSGTDVGV
+1042 GV

>member
-28 TAGDTAAP
+28 TAGDTTAP
-36 ENGGAAVSAA
+36 ENGG
-46 AAVSAVRDT
+46 
-55 LPVSAAAAVSAVRDT
+55 AAVSAVRDT

-88 DLTAAASGGDIGSG
+88 DLTAAASGGDTGSG
-102 DAGGGDT
+102 NAGSGDT

-313 RPGDKETIRGVAEIY
+313 RPGDKEIIRGVAEIY

-359 ATGSTG
+359 ATG
-365 GSSISGT
+365 
-372 GGISGTGNMGS
+372 GISGTGNMGS
-383 TGGTGGISGTGNMG
+383 TGGTGGISGTGNMGSTGGTGNMG

-559 AGKRAGEKAGK
+559 AGKRAGEKAGEK
-570 RAGKQAGEQGRS
+570 GRS

-610 GTGRNTELPLQEVAL
+610 GTGRDTELPLQEVAL

-656 AQATGAVVTP
+656 A
-666 RATEAV
+666 RATETAAGEGIRGRK
-672 VAPRATGTVLA
+672 APGTVTEM
-683 AQATVAAVPAAR
+683 TVVPRAVPAAR
-695 VTGGTLF
+695 ATGGTLF

-822 ALSGLFAGGAEIW
+822 ALSGLFADGAEIW
-835 SGAAEGSFA
+835 SSAAEGSFA
-844 AGTEFL
+844 AGAEFL

-871 ELTAGLGCIWLGITV
+871 ELTAGLGCIWLGIMV

-891 LTAAELRGQRAA
+891 LTAAELWGQRAA

-939 LGLAAGLVLLFVLW
+939 LGLAVGLVLLFVLW

-1007 TGKGIGMAE
+1007 TG
-1016 KGGTGIG
+1016 TGIG
-1023 MAENSGTDVDMA
+1023 VAENSETDVDMA
-1035 ENSETGV
+1035 ENSET
-1042 GMAENSGTDVGV
+1042 DVG
-1054 AENSGTDVDMAE
+1054 MAE

-1071 VGMAEK
+1071 VGMVENGETDVGMAEK
-1077 GSAAVPVLVS
+1077 GNAAVPVLVS

-1112 VVRINAGEMNVPGAA
+1112 VVRINAGEMNVPGAV

>member
-822 ALSGLFAGGAEIW
+822 ALSGLFADGAEIW
-835 SGAAEGSFA
+835 SSAAEGSFA
-844 AGTEFL
+844 AGAEFL

-871 ELTAGLGCIWLGITV
+871 ELTAGLGCIWLGIMV

-891 LTAAELRGQRAA
+891 LTAAELWGQRAA

-939 LGLAAGLVLLFVLW
+939 LGLAVGLVLLFVLW

-1007 TGKGIGMAE
+1007 TG
-1016 KGGTGIG
+1016 TGIG
-1023 MAENSGTDVDMA
+1023 VAENSETDVDMAENSGTDVDMA

-1042 GMAENSGTDVGV
+1042 GMVENGETD
-1054 AENSGTDVDMAE
+1054 
-1066 NSETG
+1066 

-1077 GSAAVPVLVS
+1077 GNAAVPVLVS

-1112 VVRINAGEMNVPGAA
+1112 VVRINAGEMNVPGAV

>member
-36 ENGGAAVSAA
+36 ENGGAAVSAETA
-46 AAVSAVRDT
+46 SAAV
-55 LPVSAAAAVSAVRDT
+55 LAVRDT
-70 LPGTAAAVGGESI
+70 LPGTAAAAVGGESI

-88 DLTAAASGGDIGSG
+88 DLTAAASGG

-313 RPGDKETIRGVAEIY
+313 RPGDKEIIRGVAEIY

-359 ATGSTG
+359 ATG
-365 GSSISGT
+365 
-372 GGISGTGNMGS
+372 GISGAGNMVS
-383 TGGTGGISGTGNMG
+383 TGGTGNMG

-540 VNPRY
+540 VNPHY

-559 AGKRAGEKAGK
+559 AGKRAGEKAG
-570 RAGKQAGEQGRS
+570 
-582 AFDARSGSGENAG
+582 

-610 GTGRNTELPLQEVAL
+610 GTGRDTELPLQEVAL
-625 SASFDDSEVLRT
+625 SASFDDSEVLRM

-656 AQATGAVVTP
+656 A
-666 RATEAV
+666 RA
-672 VAPRATGTVLA
+672 
-683 AQATVAAVPAAR
+683 
-695 VTGGTLF
+695 TGGTLF

-822 ALSGLFAGGAEIW
+822 ALSGLFADGAEIW
-835 SGAAEGSFA
+835 SSAAEGSFA
-844 AGTEFL
+844 AGAEFL

-871 ELTAGLGCIWLGITV
+871 ELTAGLGCIWLGIMV

-891 LTAAELRGQRAA
+891 LTAAELWGQRAA

-1007 TGKGIGMAE
+1007 TGKGIG
-1016 KGGTGIG
+1016 
-1023 MAENSGTDVDMA
+1023 V
-1035 ENSETGV
+1035 
-1042 GMAENSGTDVGV
+1042 AENSGTDVGV
-1054 AENSGTDVDMAE
+1054 
-1066 NSETG
+1066 
-1071 VGMAEK
+1071 AEK

>member
-36 ENGGAAVSAA
+36 ENGGAAVSA
-46 AAVSAVRDT
+46 VRDT
-55 LPVSAAAAVSAVRDT
+55 VSGTAAAAVSA
-70 LPGTAAAVGGESI
+70 GTATAVGGESI

-88 DLTAAASGGDIGSG
+88 DLTAAASGGDAGSG
-102 DAGGGDT
+102 EMGSGDT

-313 RPGDKETIRGVAEIY
+313 RPGDKEIIRGVAEIY

-359 ATGSTG
+359 ATG
-365 GSSISGT
+365 
-372 GGISGTGNMGS
+372 GISGTGNMGS
-383 TGGTGGISGTGNMG
+383 TGGTGGISGTGNMGSTGGTGNMG

-411 NGVEKGGEARRVLT
+411 NGVEKGGVARRVLT

-570 RAGKQAGEQGRS
+570 RAGKQVGEKGRS

-595 YGAAEAAVA
+595 YGAAEAAVT

-610 GTGRNTELPLQEVAL
+610 GTGRDTELPLQEVAL

-645 AAQATGEVVPA
+645 AAQATV
-656 AQATGAVVTP
+656 
-666 RATEAV
+666 AV
-672 VAPRATGTVLA
+672 VAPRATETAAGEGIRGRKAPGTVTEM
-683 AQATVAAVPAAR
+683 TVVPRAVPAAR
-695 VTGGTLF
+695 ATVGTLF

-844 AGTEFL
+844 AGAEFL

-863 VWLAPAWA
+863 VWLAPAWV

-939 LGLAAGLVLLFVLW
+939 LGLTAGLVLLFVLW

-1054 AENSGTDVDMAE
+1054 AENSGTDVGVAENSGTDVDMAE
-1066 NSETG
+1066 NSGTD

>member
-36 ENGGAAVSAA
+36 ENGGAAVSAG
-46 AAVSAVRDT
+46 T
-55 LPVSAAAAVSAVRDT
+55 AAAAVSAVRDT

-88 DLTAAASGGDIGSG
+88 DLTAAASGGDEGSG
-102 DAGGGDT
+102 EMGSGETGGGDT

-446 GDLHFKLCTADGTCQ
+446 GDLHFKLCTADGICQ

-559 AGKRAGEKAGK
+559 AGKRAGEK
-570 RAGKQAGEQGRS
+570 GRS
-582 AFDARSGSGENAG
+582 AFDARSGSGENAE

-610 GTGRNTELPLQEVAL
+610 GTGRDTELPLQEVAL

-637 VMTVAAVP
+637 VMTVAAE
-645 AAQATGEVVPA
+645 AAVPA
-656 AQATGAVVTP
+656 AQATGAVVAP
-666 RATEAV
+666 RATEAA
-672 VAPRATGTVLA
+672 VAPRATEAAAGDGIGGRKAPGTVTEM
-683 AQATVAAVPAAR
+683 TVVPRAVPAAR
-695 VTGGTLF
+695 ATGGTLF

-844 AGTEFL
+844 AGAEFL

-871 ELTAGLGCIWLGITV
+871 ELTAGLGCIWLGIMV

-939 LGLAAGLVLLFVLW
+939 LGLTAGLVLLFVLW

-1007 TGKGIGMAE
+1007 TGTDVGVAE
-1016 KGGTGIG
+1016 KGEKGIG
-1023 MAENSGTDVDMA
+1023 MAENSETDVGMAEKGEKGIGVA

-1042 GMAENSGTDVGV
+1042 GMAENSETD
-1054 AENSGTDVDMAE
+1054 
-1066 NSETG
+1066 

-1077 GSAAVPVLVS
+1077 GSVAVPVLVS

>member
-21 AAWAAGA
+21 AAGA

-36 ENGGAAVSAA
+36 ENGGAAVSA
-46 AAVSAVRDT
+46 VRDT
-55 LPVSAAAAVSAVRDT
+55 LPGTAAAAVSA
-70 LPGTAAAVGGESI
+70 GTAAAVGGESI

-359 ATGSTG
+359 ATG
-365 GSSISGT
+365 
-372 GGISGTGNMGS
+372 
-383 TGGTGGISGTGNMG
+383 GISGTGNMG

-559 AGKRAGEKAGK
+559 AGKQAGEKA
-570 RAGKQAGEQGRS
+570 E
-582 AFDARSGSGENAG
+582 

-610 GTGRNTELPLQEVAL
+610 GTGRDTELPLQEVAL

-645 AAQATGEVVPA
+645 AAQATGEVVA
-656 AQATGAVVTP
+656 P
-666 RATEAV
+666 RATEAAAGDGIRGHK
-672 VAPRATGTVLA
+672 APGTVTEM
-683 AQATVAAVPAAR
+683 TVVPRAVPAAR
-695 VTGGTLF
+695 ATGGTLF

-844 AGTEFL
+844 AGAEFL

-1007 TGKGIGMAE
+1007 TGTGIGVAENSETDVGMAE
-1016 KGGTGIG
+1016 KGEKGI
-1023 MAENSGTDVDMA
+1023 
-1035 ENSETGV
+1035 
-1042 GMAENSGTDVGV
+1042 GV
-1054 AENSGTDVDMAE
+1054 AENSGTDVGMAE

-1077 GSAAVPVLVS
+1077 GNAAVPVLVS

>member
-36 ENGGAAVSAA
+36 ENGGAAVSAG
-46 AAVSAVRDT
+46 T
-55 LPVSAAAAVSAVRDT
+55 AAAAVSAVRDT
-70 LPGTAAAVGGESI
+70 LPGTATAVGGESI
-83 VYRVR
+83 IYRVR
-88 DLTAAASGGDIGSG
+88 DLTAAASGGDTGS
-102 DAGGGDT
+102 GDT

-359 ATGSTG
+359 GTGST
-365 GSSISGT
+365 SA
-372 GGISGTGNMGS
+372 TGNIGS
-383 TGGTGGISGTGNMG
+383 TGGTGGISGTGGMG

-461 AAATHHGLTLRAS
+461 AAVTHHGLTLRAS

-559 AGKRAGEKAGK
+559 AGKRAGEK
-570 RAGKQAGEQGRS
+570 GRS
-582 AFDARSGSGENAG
+582 AFDARAGSGASGTGNEGSGETAG

-604 GGSVAD
+604 GSSVAD
-610 GTGRNTELPLQEVAL
+610 GTGRDTELPLQEVAL

-645 AAQATGEVVPA
+645 AAQATG
-656 AQATGAVVTP
+656 AVVAL
-666 RATEAV
+666 RATEAAAGEGIRGRK
-672 VAPRATGTVLA
+672 APGTVTEM
-683 AQATVAAVPAAR
+683 TVVPRAVPAAR
-695 VTGGTLF
+695 ATGGTLF

-835 SGAAEGSFA
+835 SSAAEGSFA
-844 AGTEFL
+844 AGAEFL

-939 LGLAAGLVLLFVLW
+939 LGLTAGLVLLFVLW

-1007 TGKGIGMAE
+1007 TGKGIGVAE

-1023 MAENSGTDVDMA
+1023 MAENSGTGVGVA

-1042 GMAENSGTDVGV
+1042 GMAENSETDVGV
-1054 AENSGTDVDMAE
+1054 
-1066 NSETG
+1066 
-1071 VGMAEK
+1071 AEK

>member
-36 ENGGAAVSAA
+36 ENGGAAVSAE
-46 AAVSAVRDT
+46 T
-55 LPVSAAAAVSAVRDT
+55 AAAAVSAVRDT
-70 LPGTAAAVGGESI
+70 LPGTAAAAGGESI

-199 PKDAPIVAEDG
+199 PKDALIVAEDG

-359 ATGSTG
+359 
-365 GSSISGT
+365 GT
-372 GGISGTGNMGS
+372 GGISGTGNMGGTS
-383 TGGTGGISGTGNMG
+383 GTGGMGSTSGTGNMG

-437 DTGKAMHIA
+437 DTGKAMYIA
-446 GDLHFKLCTADGTCQ
+446 GDLHFKLCTADGICQ

-559 AGKRAGEKAGK
+559 AGKQAGEKA
-570 RAGKQAGEQGRS
+570 E
-582 AFDARSGSGENAG
+582 

-610 GTGRNTELPLQEVAL
+610 GIGRDTELPLQEVAL

-645 AAQATGEVVPA
+645 AAQATV
-656 AQATGAVVTP
+656 
-666 RATEAV
+666 AV
-672 VAPRATGTVLA
+672 VAPRAMETAAGEGIRGRKAPGTVTEM
-683 AQATVAAVPAAR
+683 TVVPRAVPAAR
-695 VTGGTLF
+695 ATGGTLF

-835 SGAAEGSFA
+835 SSAAEGSFA
-844 AGTEFL
+844 AGAEFL

-871 ELTAGLGCIWLGITV
+871 ELTAGLGCIWLGIMV

-939 LGLAAGLVLLFVLW
+939 LGLTAGLVLLFVLW

-1007 TGKGIGMAE
+1007 TGKGIGVAE

-1023 MAENSGTDVDMA
+1023 MAENSGTGVGVA

-1042 GMAENSGTDVGV
+1042 GMAENSETD
-1054 AENSGTDVDMAE
+1054 
-1066 NSETG
+1066 

-1077 GSAAVPVLVS
+1077 GSVAVPVLVS

>member
-28 TAGDTAAP
+28 TAGDTAAQ
-36 ENGGAAVSAA
+36 ENGGAAGTAETA

-55 LPVSAAAAVSAVRDT
+55 VSGTAAAAVSAE
-70 LPGTAAAVGGESI
+70 TAVAVGGESI

-88 DLTAAASGGDIGSG
+88 DLTAAASGGET
-102 DAGGGDT
+102 GGGDT
-109 GSEGETP
+109 GSKGETP

-210 EFAPEETDLRKQSAA
+210 EFAPEETDLRKQSAV

-240 DPGALGEP
+240 DSGALGEP

-293 GEKPVEAGGGVKA
+293 SEKPVEAGGGVKA
-306 RLLLDTA
+306 RLLLDMA
-313 RPGDKETIRGVAEIY
+313 RPGDKEIIRGVAEIY

-359 ATGSTG
+359 
-365 GSSISGT
+365 GT
-372 GGISGTGNMGS
+372 GGISGTGNMG
-383 TGGTGGISGTGNMG
+383 GISGAGGMGSTSGAGNMG

-411 NGVEKGGEARRVLT
+411 NGVEKGGVARRVLT

-559 AGKRAGEKAGK
+559 AGKQAGEQAGK

-582 AFDARSGSGENAG
+582 AFDARSGGGENAG

-610 GTGRNTELPLQEVAL
+610 GTGRDTELPLQEVAL

-645 AAQATGEVVPA
+645 AAQATGAVPA
-656 AQATGAVVTP
+656 ARV
-666 RATEAV
+666 TEAAAGDGIRGRKAPGTVTEMTV
-672 VAPRATGTVLA
+672 VPRTVPAARATGTVLA

-695 VTGGTLF
+695 ATGGTLF

-835 SGAAEGSFA
+835 SSAAEGSFA
-844 AGTEFL
+844 AGAEFL

-863 VWLAPAWA
+863 VWLAPAGA
-871 ELTAGLGCIWLGITV
+871 RLTAGLGCIWLGIMV

-1016 KGGTGIG
+1016 KGETGIG
-1023 MAENSGTDVDMA
+1023 MAENSETGIGVA
-1035 ENSETGV
+1035 ENSETGI
-1042 GMAENSGTDVGV
+1042 GMAEKG
-1054 AENSGTDVDMAE
+1054 
-1066 NSETG
+1066 ETG
-1071 VGMAEK
+1071 IGVAEK

-1087 IEAPYSPLSVYNRL
+1087 IGAPYSPLSVYNRL

>member
-28 TAGDTAAP
+28 TAGDTATP
-36 ENGGAAVSAA
+36 ENGGAAVSA
-46 AAVSAVRDT
+46 VRDT
-55 LPVSAAAAVSAVRDT
+55 VSGTAAAAVSA
-70 LPGTAAAVGGESI
+70 GTAAAVGGESI

-88 DLTAAASGGDIGSG
+88 DLTAAASGGDAGSG
-102 DAGGGDT
+102 EMGSGDT
-109 GSEGETP
+109 GSESETP

-313 RPGDKETIRGVAEIY
+313 RPGDKEIIRGVAEIY

-359 ATGSTG
+359 GTGST
-365 GSSISGT
+365 SA
-372 GGISGTGNMGS
+372 TGNIGS
-383 TGGTGGISGTGNMG
+383 TGGTGGISGTGGMG

-461 AAATHHGLTLRAS
+461 AAVTHHGLTLRAS

-559 AGKRAGEKAGK
+559 AGKRAGEK
-570 RAGKQAGEQGRS
+570 GRS
-582 AFDARSGSGENAG
+582 AFDARAGSGASGTGNEGSGETAG

-604 GGSVAD
+604 GSSVAD
-610 GTGRNTELPLQEVAL
+610 GTGRDTELPLQEVAL

-645 AAQATGEVVPA
+645 AAQATG
-656 AQATGAVVTP
+656 AVVAL
-666 RATEAV
+666 RATEAAAGEGIRGRK
-672 VAPRATGTVLA
+672 APGTVTEM
-683 AQATVAAVPAAR
+683 TVVPRAVPAAR
-695 VTGGTLF
+695 ATGGTLF

-835 SGAAEGSFA
+835 SSAAEGSFA

-891 LTAAELRGQRAA
+891 LTAAELWGQRAA

-939 LGLAAGLVLLFVLW
+939 LGLAVGLVLLFVLW

-1007 TGKGIGMAE
+1007 TG
-1016 KGGTGIG
+1016 TGIG
-1023 MAENSGTDVDMA
+1023 VAENSETDVDMA

-1042 GMAENSGTDVGV
+1042 GMVENGETD
-1054 AENSGTDVDMAE
+1054 
-1066 NSETG
+1066 

-1077 GSAAVPVLVS
+1077 GNAAVPVLVS

-1112 VVRINAGEMNVPGAA
+1112 VVRINAGEMNVPGAV

>member
-36 ENGGAAVSAA
+36 ENGGAAVSA
-46 AAVSAVRDT
+46 VRDT
-55 LPVSAAAAVSAVRDT
+55 VSGTAAAAVSA
-70 LPGTAAAVGGESI
+70 GTATAVGGESI

-88 DLTAAASGGDIGSG
+88 DLTAAASGGDAGSG
-102 DAGGGDT
+102 EMGSGDT

-353 GGSGGS
+353 GGSDGS
-359 ATGSTG
+359 ATGST
-365 GSSISGT
+365 SV
-372 GGISGTGNMGS
+372 TGNMGS
-383 TGGTGGISGTGNMG
+383 TGGTGNMG

-411 NGVEKGGEARRVLT
+411 NGVEKGGVARRVLT

-570 RAGKQAGEQGRS
+570 RAGKQVGEKGRS

-595 YGAAEAAVA
+595 YGAAEAAVT

-610 GTGRNTELPLQEVAL
+610 GTGRDTELPLQEVAL

-645 AAQATGEVVPA
+645 AAQATEA
-656 AQATGAVVTP
+656 AVAP
-666 RATEAV
+666 RATEA
-672 VAPRATGTVLA
+672 AAGDGIRGRKASGTVTEM
-683 AQATVAAVPAAR
+683 TVVPRAVPAAR
-695 VTGGTLF
+695 ATGGTLF

-835 SGAAEGSFA
+835 SSAAEGSFA
-844 AGTEFL
+844 AGAEFL

-871 ELTAGLGCIWLGITV
+871 ELTAGLGCIWLGIMV

-939 LGLAAGLVLLFVLW
+939 LGLTAGLVLLFVLW

-1007 TGKGIGMAE
+1007 TGKGIGVAE

-1023 MAENSGTDVDMA
+1023 M
-1035 ENSETGV
+1035 
-1042 GMAENSGTDVGV
+1042 

>member
-36 ENGGAAVSAA
+36 ENGGAAVSAETA
-46 AAVSAVRDT
+46 S
-55 LPVSAAAAVSAVRDT
+55 AAVSAVRDT
-70 LPGTAAAVGGESI
+70 LPGTAAAAVGGESI
-83 VYRVR
+83 IYRVR
-88 DLTAAASGGDIGSG
+88 DLTAAASGDET
-102 DAGGGDT
+102 GGGDT

-199 PKDAPIVAEDG
+199 PKDALIVAEDG

-359 ATGSTG
+359 
-365 GSSISGT
+365 GT
-372 GGISGTGNMGS
+372 GGISGTGNMGGTSGTGNMGS
-383 TGGTGGISGTGNMG
+383 TGGTGNMG

-411 NGVEKGGEARRVLT
+411 NGVEKGGVARRVLT

-559 AGKRAGEKAGK
+559 AGKRAGEKAGE

-610 GTGRNTELPLQEVAL
+610 GTGRDTELPLQEVAL

-656 AQATGAVVTP
+656 A
-666 RATEAV
+666 RATETAAGEGIRGRK
-672 VAPRATGTVLA
+672 APGTVTEM
-683 AQATVAAVPAAR
+683 TVVPRAVPAAR
-695 VTGGTLF
+695 ATGGTLF

-835 SGAAEGSFA
+835 SAAAEGSFA
-844 AGTEFL
+844 AGAEFL

-1007 TGKGIGMAE
+1007 TG
-1016 KGGTGIG
+1016 TGI
-1023 MAENSGTDVDMA
+1023 
-1035 ENSETGV
+1035 
-1042 GMAENSGTDVGV
+1042 GV
-1054 AENSGTDVDMAE
+1054 AENSETDVDMAE

>member
-36 ENGGAAVSAA
+36 ENGGAAVSA
-46 AAVSAVRDT
+46 VRDT
-55 LPVSAAAAVSAVRDT
+55 VSGTAAAAVSA
-70 LPGTAAAVGGESI
+70 GTATAVGGESI

-88 DLTAAASGGDIGSG
+88 DLTAAASGGDEGSG
-102 DAGGGDT
+102 EMGSGETGSGDT

-353 GGSGGS
+353 GGSDGS
-359 ATGSTG
+359 ATGST
-365 GSSISGT
+365 SV
-372 GGISGTGNMGS
+372 TGNMGS
-383 TGGTGGISGTGNMG
+383 TGGTGNMG

-411 NGVEKGGEARRVLT
+411 NGVEKGGVARRVLT

-570 RAGKQAGEQGRS
+570 RAGKQAGEKGRS

-595 YGAAEAAVA
+595 YGAAEAAVT

-610 GTGRNTELPLQEVAL
+610 GTGRDTELPLQEVAL

-637 VMTVAAVP
+637 VMTVAAE
-645 AAQATGEVVPA
+645 AAVPA
-656 AQATGAVVTP
+656 AQATGAVVAP
-666 RATEAV
+666 RATEAAARDGIRGRK
-672 VAPRATGTVLA
+672 APGTVTEM
-683 AQATVAAVPAAR
+683 TVVPRAVPAAR
-695 VTGGTLF
+695 ATGGTLF

-844 AGTEFL
+844 AGAEFL